1 MEFGNHE
8 DIDVETG
15 KVRSENYNMEF
26 KAIKFIPHYQ
36 FSVVLTA

>member
-26 KAIKFIPHYQ
+26 KAIKAIPH
-36 FSVVLTA
+36 